1 MIRILLFTAFL
12 VFVMVRTHAQGST
25 ASARV
30 STFTID
36 APQLGGPRK
45 IWIYLPKSYT
55 SEKKKRYPVLYL
67 HDAQNLF
74 DAKTSFAGE
83 WEVDETLDSL
93 NANIIVV
100 GIENGGEKRLS
111 ELTPYPHEKYGGGGA
126 DAYVDFI
133 VQTLKPHIDRVYRT
147 KTTRKNTAIGGS
159 SLGGLVSFYA
169 ALRHPDVFGKVL
181 AFSPSFWFSGAIYD
195 LAEKQ
200 EKIRMKV
207 YFLCGDSESEEMVPD
222 VDRMVRLLDTKR
234 CYCEN
239 LTRKVVVKGGKH
251 NEKLW
256 REGFRDAILW
266 LY

>member
-1 MIRILLFTAFL
+1 MIRILLFAALL
-12 VFVMVRTHAQGST
+12 VFVAVRANGQGNT
-25 ASARV
+25 ASAQV

-45 IWIYLPKSYT
+45 IWMYLPKSYA
-55 SEKKKRYPVLYL
+55 SEKKKHYPVLYL

-93 NANIIVV
+93 GSDLIVV
-100 GIENGGEKRLS
+100 GIENGGEKRLA
-111 ELTPYPHEKYGGGGA
+111 ELTPFPNEKYGGGGA

-133 VQTLKPHIDRVYRT
+133 VKTLKPHIDRVYRT
-147 KTTRKNTAIGGS
+147 KTARRHTAIGGS

-169 ALRHPDVFGKVL
+169 ALRHPDLFGKVL
-181 AFSPSFWFSGAIYD
+181 CFSPSFWFSNEIYNF
-195 LAEKQ
+195 AEKQ
-200 EKIRMKV
+200 DDIKMKV
-207 YFLCGDSESEEMVPD
+207 YFLCGDSESDDMVPD
-222 VDRMVRLLDTKR
+222 LERMSRLLDTKR
-234 CYCEN
+234 CYCEK
-239 LTRKVVVKGGKH
+239 LTNKKVVKGGKH

-266 LY
+266 LF